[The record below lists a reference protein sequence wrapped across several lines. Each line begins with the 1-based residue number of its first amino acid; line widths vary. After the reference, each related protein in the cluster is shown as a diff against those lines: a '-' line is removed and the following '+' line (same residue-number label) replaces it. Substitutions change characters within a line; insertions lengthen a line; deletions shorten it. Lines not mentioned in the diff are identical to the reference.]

1 MTQHIWHL
9 DQYVSLTSELTGRT
23 VYANE
28 SPDSYLIS
36 PNWTQESVREAVAE
50 WAVCIQE
57 LRASHRPPAQQ
68 RAAVMELSACDTP
81 EAFGAGLDA
90 ALLGEF
96 KSKLDS
102 PAYKASQRFLS
113 ALMLSFWSRGLV
125 AWPAAS
131 QEPFPS
137 AVLSLDNFGWGDA
150 QKRFLTKVRGYLDRG
165 AIDDSVTFRFFV
177 DMLLSRAGILELGDV
192 TPETMQYEPG
202 QTRQGKPRAMAFSG
216 VLQALRESYSVKQ
229 VPWTLE
235 SFGFYR
241 AKSGHLRRDDDFS
254 WALAKDPALEAWV
267 NLGKQHLAE
276 NPANFKRRRSSVNV
290 FIKHLAENPTLSRS
304 PAGYFDMRRRP
315 EPLFHFEGNKGR
327 QTMTVVHQFLQEVL
341 LKVCTQADDHELPI
355 LMPGFANPVVLPTYR
370 GVNKGE
376 THREPMPTRLIQQA
390 MNILTENDFAW
401 VREVGRHKDT
411 FRWENPETGKFAT
424 IWSPVRAY
432 ALLAKL
438 ILPARTYQ
446 VRHLDSGEGDSLRYS
461 VGAQWELNAGPRAP
475 SQAGVERGVFRQYK
489 RKDGSLGAVLY
500 FNTNKTGDIDKER
513 DDSGYVMPWE
523 KRDALELFAR
533 LRDWQEKYNPV
544 RGPTQWSDIAELK
557 AAKHVDDLLKLGSNY
572 FLFRDPCNRHRPDF
586 PVTDVRLRNLWL
598 KLMEELERR
607 MQRSGE
613 TLVNGEPV
621 KLVASYGKD
630 GQPSSALFD
639 LHALRV
645 TMITAMYEEGVP
657 PEILMKIVGHAS
669 VIMTLYYTKLNA
681 ETISM
686 QLDAAVQERQRKA
699 QTDMAGFILRA
710 SRQELEHAVARTHGS
725 ALEALKSGTGTG
737 VVVMDHG
744 LCPVGAKRCHE
755 GLAAMDLGS
764 GMTRF
769 LAVPGGA
776 SNCVR
781 CRFFISG
788 PAFLFGLEAH
798 VIDLSYRLRKSSA
811 AFEKAQARFDTLSD
825 QYADSLEQGEP
836 FVHLRELGIAE
847 TALESTT
854 AEVDG
859 IALSLQAAYALTEQ
873 SIRIN
878 NLGAGP
884 AGTGLSL
891 VVVGGTG
898 ELEAVLTESHEFE
911 QLHRICTSAT
921 LFDGLQINWQQP
933 NLERARLFD
942 RMLRATGHEPH
953 FLLLDD
959 DAALCA
965 ANEMG
970 KFLYARLGR
979 KTVHDLIDGR
989 TTLRALG
996 IEKAFA
1002 AQLESVAPKPLNT
1015 RRTILIES
1023 SA

>member
-1 MTQHIWHL
+1 MTQHIWHI
-9 DQYVSLTSELTGRT
+9 DRYAALTSELTGRT

-28 SPDSYLIS
+28 SPDAYLIS
-36 PNWTQESVREAVAE
+36 PNWTQESVQEAVAE
-50 WAVCIQE
+50 WASRIQE
-57 LRASHRPPAQQ
+57 LPASNRPPAPQ
-68 RAAVMELSACDTP
+68 RAAVIELGACSTP
-81 EAFGAGLDA
+81 EAFGPGLDA
-90 ALLGEF
+90 VLLREF
-96 KSKLDS
+96 KKKLDN
-102 PAYKASQRFLS
+102 PTYKASQRFLS
-113 ALMLSFWSRGLV
+113 ALMLSFWCRGLV
-125 AWPAAS
+125 AWPTVL

-137 AVLSLDNFGWGDA
+137 AVLSLDNFGWGEA
-150 QKRFLTKVRGYLDRG
+150 HKAFLSRVRSYLDRG
-165 AIDDSVTFRFFV
+165 AIDDSVNFRFFV
-177 DMLLSRAGILELGDV
+177 DMMLSRAGLVELGDV
-192 TPETMQYEPG
+192 TPVTMQYEPG
-202 QTRQGKPRAMAFSG
+202 QTRQGRPRAMAFSG
-216 VLQALRESYSVKQ
+216 VLQALRETYSVKQ

-235 SFGFYR
+235 AFGFYR

-254 WALAKDPALEAWV
+254 WALARDPALDAWV
-267 NLGKQHLAE
+267 NLAKQHLAE
-276 NPANFKRRRSSVNV
+276 NPTNFKKRRSAVNV
-290 FIKHLAENPTLSRS
+290 FIKHLAENPSLSRS
-304 PAGYFDMRRRP
+304 PVGYFDARRRP
-315 EPLFHFEGNKGR
+315 EPLFHVEGNKGR
-327 QTMTVVHQFLQEVL
+327 QTMTVVHQLLQEVL
-341 LKVCTQADDHELPI
+341 LKVCTQTDGHEMPI
-355 LMPGFANPVVLPTYR
+355 LMPGFANPMVLPSYR

-376 THREPMPTRLIQQA
+376 THREPMPTRLIRQA

-401 VREVGRHKDT
+401 VREAGRHKDT
-411 FRWENPETGKFAT
+411 FRWENPGTGVFESV
-424 IWSPVRAY
+424 WSPVRAY

-446 VRHLDSGEGDSLRYS
+446 VRHLDSGEGDSLRY
-461 VGAQWELNAGPRAP
+461 GMDAQWALNAGPHAP
-475 SQAGVERGVFRQYK
+475 TQDGVERGVFRQYK

-500 FNTNKTGDIDKER
+500 FNTNKTGDIDKEK

-523 KRDALELFAR
+523 KRDALELFAH

-544 RGPTQWSDIAELK
+544 HGPTQWSDIVELK
-557 AAKHVDDLLKLGSNY
+557 AAKHADDLLKRGFNY
-572 FLFRDPCNRHRPDF
+572 FLFRDPCNRHRPDL

-598 KLMEELERR
+598 KLMEELQRR
-607 MQRSGE
+607 MQQAGE
-613 TLVNGEPV
+613 TLANGEPV
-621 KLVASYGKD
+621 KLIASYDKD

-639 LHALRV
+639 LHTLRV

-669 VIMTLYYTKLNA
+669 VIMTLYYTKLSA
-681 ETISM
+681 EAISV
-686 QLDAAVQERQRKA
+686 QLDAAVQERQHKA
-699 QTDMAGFILRA
+699 QTDMAGFIQRA

-725 ALEALKSGTGTG
+725 ALDALTSGTGTG
-737 VVVMDHG
+737 LVVMDHG

-755 GLAAMDLGS
+755 GLAAPDPGS
-764 GMTRF
+764 GVTRF

-798 VIDLSYRLRKSSA
+798 VIDLSYRLRKASVG
-811 AFEKAQARFDTLSD
+811 FEKAQGRFDALSD
-825 QYADSLEQGEP
+825 QYADALERGTP
-836 FVHLRELGIAE
+836 FAQLREMEIAE

-854 AEVDG
+854 AAVDA

-878 NLGAGP
+878 SLGADQ

-891 VVVGGTG
+891 VAVGGTG
-898 ELEAVLTESHEFE
+898 ELEAVLKESHEFE

-942 RMLRATGHEPH
+942 RMLRASGHEPH
-953 FLLLDD
+953 FSLLDD
-959 DAALCA
+959 DDALGV

-970 KFLYARLGR
+970 KFLYARLGP

-996 IEKAFA
+996 MEKAFA
-1002 AQLESVAPKPLNT
+1002 AQLESVAPKALTPRCT
-1015 RRTILIES
+1015 VLIES
-1023 SA
+1023 NA